1 MAPIPSAQCVRHRA
15 KNYSNTKVRNLQ
27 LTQRWIAIVVDT
39 YPQRDMTILLV
50 EDHPDTRDAIGMWL
64 QMQGHSVVEAHDVK
78 SALAAASAPFDLLL
92 CDIGLPDG
100 DGWTLLQ
107 TLSKARSITAV
118 AISGYCSPTDVA
130 RSKAAG
136 FVAHLAKPFDLD
148 EFDAAV
154 IGSQQKRPTKTPP
167 TRRTQAV
174 ANVRKL
180 NPDYKQ

>member
-1 MAPIPSAQCVRHRA
+1 MI
-15 KNYSNTKVRNLQ
+15 
-27 LTQRWIAIVVDT
+27 
-39 YPQRDMTILLV
+39 ILLV
-50 EDHPDTRDAIGMWL
+50 EDHPDTRNAIGMWL
-64 QMQGHSVVEAHDVK
+64 QMQGHSVVKAHDVK

-107 TLSKARSITAV
+107 TLSKGRSITAV

-136 FVAHLAKPFDLD
+136 FVAHLVKPFDCD

-154 IGSQQKRPTKTPP
+154 IGSQQKRPTKTP
-167 TRRTQAV
+167 TDEKNASRRKREKTE
-174 ANVRKL
+174 
-180 NPDYKQ
+180 P